1 MPGARARRVGRV
13 SSDRADKTIIV
24 EVESVRRHRLY
35 KKPVRI
41 RRKFMAHDPQNTCR
55 IGDVVQIEESRP
67 MSRHKR
73 WRLVDVIERTQLT
86 SEERQAAFG
95 TGATE
100 DVADSNAEDVR
111 NA

>member
-1 MPGARARRVGRV
+1 
-13 SSDRADKTIIV
+13 
-24 EVESVRRHRLY
+24 
-35 KKPVRI
+35 
-41 RRKFMAHDPQNTCR
+41 
-55 IGDVVQIEESRP
+55 

-86 SEERQAAFG
+86 SEERRAAFG